1 MITGAV
7 LLIYGAVLRL
17 SRFPMR
23 ADAQRNYENLLEIAR
38 TVVGEQG
45 ANASL
50 RDIAR
55 RADVGLG
62 TLYRHFP
69 TREALLEALIHESF
83 EELTAKAE
91 ERETSSSPAEALV
104 SWLHDLIALAH
115 SPRGVVASMA
125 AAIADENSALHA
137 SCVTMKAAGT
147 RLLVRAQAAGLAR
160 TDIEGADLFAL
171 VGAMAWIHD
180 QPALAPRA
188 DHLFRVIAD
197 AILINRDDGD
207 FKRLSYIDLPP
218 AD

>member
-1 MITGAV
+1 
-7 LLIYGAVLRL
+7 
-17 SRFPMR
+17 MR
-23 ADAQRNYENLLEIAR
+23 ADAKKNYENLLEVAR

-50 RDIAR
+50 RDVAR
-55 RADVGLG
+55 RSGVGLG

-69 TREALLEALIHESF
+69 TREALLAALLRESF
-83 EELTAKAE
+83 NELTAKAE

-104 SWLHDLIALAH
+104 SWLRDVITVAH

-125 AAIADENSALHA
+125 AAIEDENSALHA

-147 RLLVRAQAAGLAR
+147 RLLARAQAAGLAR

-180 QPALAPRA
+180 QPSLAPRA
-188 DHLFRVIAD
+188 DHLFRLIAS
-197 AILINRDDGD
+197 AILTDAASSVVSGGRPPSDPPET
-207 FKRLSYIDLPP
+207 LSK
-218 AD
+218 